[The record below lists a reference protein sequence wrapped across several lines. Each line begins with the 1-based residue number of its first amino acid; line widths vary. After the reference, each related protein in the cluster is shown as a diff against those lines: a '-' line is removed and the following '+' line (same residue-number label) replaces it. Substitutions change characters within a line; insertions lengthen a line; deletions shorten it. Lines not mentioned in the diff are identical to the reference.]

1 MIEFRPDPRTDG
13 SACITISAGSSLD
26 DALAQF
32 GQLGD
37 CIGCST
43 AAAAPPWTSD
53 AAVEQVLQVFSPLA
67 AHGPIIRPGSAAT
80 GLLRRGKYWTDV
92 DIDADAQ
99 RLRSV
104 KMPAD
109 LVGAQRL
116 FAIVDLRGNTELRP
130 TVAIG
135 LWALFAHP
143 VVRAGAL
150 FAGARDGLTAEI
162 ALAAHPDRYIVLE
175 RDRPNGLTFAIET
188 ADPIAADLIVLALRQ
203 GRARI
208 RGSGPWEDPL
218 VQAATELDLGVRTFD
233 RIDIDAIVSP
243 TLSSGQQEAAESILR
258 GAAESIGVRSAR

>member
-1 MIEFRPDPRTDG
+1 VIEFRRPASG
-13 SACITISAGSSLD
+13 CIHVVSIGAGTSMD
-26 DALAQF
+26 DALARF

-43 AAAAPPWTSD
+43 TAAAPPWTSD
-53 AAVEQVLQVFSPLA
+53 AVVAQVLRVFSPLA

-80 GLLRRGKYWTDV
+80 GLLRRGNHWTDV

-104 KMPAD
+104 KMPAG

-116 FAIVDLRGNTELRP
+116 FAIVDLRGNTDLRP
-130 TVAIG
+130 AVAIG
-135 LWALFAHP
+135 LWTLFAHP
-143 VVRAGAL
+143 IVRAGAL

-162 ALAAHPDRYIVLE
+162 ALAVHPDRYIVLD
-175 RDRPNGLTFAIET
+175 RDRPNRLTFAIAT

-203 GRARI
+203 GRARV

-233 RIDIDAIVSP
+233 RVDIDAIVSP
-243 TLSSGQQEAAESILR
+243 ALSSDQQKAAESILR